1 VKNDVSAMLVQQD
14 DKVVNKISNVIPGW
28 VGITAINGIESDD
41 MSADIELEKDSTKL
55 EETPLYH

>member
-1 VKNDVSAMLVQQD
+1 MLVQQD

-55 EETPLYH
+55 EETRLYHWE